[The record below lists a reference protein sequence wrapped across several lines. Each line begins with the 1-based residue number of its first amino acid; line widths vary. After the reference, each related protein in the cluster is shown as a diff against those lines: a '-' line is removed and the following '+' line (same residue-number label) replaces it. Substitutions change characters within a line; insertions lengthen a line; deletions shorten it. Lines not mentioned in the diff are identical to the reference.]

1 MAANS
6 KSTREIATLGKR
18 LANHIFKRDP
28 SATARRF
35 GHTSA
40 YDKNVDEQVRPSV
53 VPDDV
58 IEPQS
63 EKYWEP
69 NPQTGVFGPASPAL
83 RLARQRKVALH
94 SPRLANGRRTNL
106 SLEEQTPGSA
116 HQVLEALREGLTHH
130 LSTATPC
137 SCGLVDLCLL
147 LI

>member
-40 YDKNVDEQVRPSV
+40 YDKNVDEQARPSV

-69 NPQTGVFGPASPAL
+69 NPQTGVFGPASGTEA
-83 RLARQRKVALH
+83 AGTEGGFH
-94 SPRLANGRRTNL
+94 SSPANGRDESVLEEKAWFRPT
-106 SLEEQTPGSA
+106 SLEDCEKPNHT
-116 HQVLEALREGLTHH
+116 
-130 LSTATPC
+130 
-137 SCGLVDLCLL
+137 
-147 LI
+147 